1 MWRPIIKSEHLWV
14 CTKFQSLHS
23 RVPRAFSLQ
32 GDGDQWIVLASIFGD
47 VSQSERLSEIKQP
60 LGRVLTY
67 YVNLVVMK
75 IKNATPI
82 FK

>member
-1 MWRPIIKSEHLWV
+1 MRHNIGHPNSG
-14 CTKFQSLHS
+14 
-23 RVPRAFSLQ
+23 Q
-32 GDGDQWIVLASIFGD
+32 GIVLASIFGD